1 MVIAPLPVIGL
12 PPALLPTLACLS
24 LAEALPPAFLLC
36 RPAESRPRP
45 PSAVGFD
52 ADTEAEAEAGVAV
65 LVLGRFPP
73 GERVLLWTV
82 RCAGFAK
89 VWCDCFREGAAGC
102 LTATCT
108 PSCGVSVVRLPLA
121 PSISRLSACPSFFTC
136 SAPRFAS
143 FSSFL
148 PVREEGSWIP
158 AATCYCP
165 YDAGLV
171 ADGDLPGPASEL
183 EPVAGLVGRERLP
196 ACPPKSLGT
205 AEAAALD
212 RAASSCASEEVPMV
226 ADACESI

>member
-1 MVIAPLPVIGL
+1 MNDPAAAVGDPEAVFFFPPPPPRNAGASTAAALVLLPLGLLLLLLVFLFVFLCLFMVIAPLPVIGL

-121 PSISRLSACPSFFTC
+121 PSISRLSACPSFYLLGPQICLILQLFAC
-136 SAPRFAS
+136 ERGRFLD
-143 FSSFL
+143 SSRDLLL
-148 PVREEGSWIP
+148 PVRCW
-158 AATCYCP
+158 TC
-165 YDAGLV
+165 
-171 ADGDLPGPASEL
+171 
-183 EPVAGLVGRERLP
+183 R
-196 ACPPKSLGT
+196 
-205 AEAAALD
+205 
-212 RAASSCASEEVPMV
+212 
-226 ADACESI
+226 